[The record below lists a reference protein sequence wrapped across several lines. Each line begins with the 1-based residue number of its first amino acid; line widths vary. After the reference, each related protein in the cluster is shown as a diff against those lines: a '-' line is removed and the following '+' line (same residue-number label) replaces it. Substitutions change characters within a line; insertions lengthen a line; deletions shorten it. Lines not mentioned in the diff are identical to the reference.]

1 MGSKS
6 YILLEDSPPTFVFS
20 HLVVVWK
27 FRMPPIAHNIQGFD
41 STYELTFEV
50 ISIIQQGF
58 EVHMLA
64 DVDAN

>member
-1 MGSKS
+1 
-6 YILLEDSPPTFVFS
+6 
-20 HLVVVWK
+20 
-27 FRMPPIAHNIQGFD
+27 MPPIAHNIQGFD